1 MPLRRFV
8 FTLGALALLT
18 GIGTAGYRLIEG
30 WSVLDSLYM
39 TVITLSTVGFME
51 IHPLSDAGHIFTML
65 LILGGVF
72 TFLYGALEV
81 IRSIVSGEVRGAIGR
96 QRMERSLA
104 ELNNH
109 LIVCGFGRMGRLV
122 CEEFS
127 ALKLRFVAVERE
139 AARLVDFNLAHG
151 LALTGDATSDETLR
165 KAGIERAR
173 ALVSVVASDADNLF
187 ITMSARFLND
197 KLFIVARAEN
207 EAAEKKLLRAG
218 ASRVVSPYLTG
229 GHRIAMAVVR
239 PSVLDFIEVATRSAH
254 LDLQMEEVEI
264 TAGSALAGQTLVES
278 KIRQNLGIIIV
289 AIRKSG
295 GRMVF
300 NPESDVALE
309 PHDILITLGKRH
321 QLDRLEKLALGG

>member
-1 MPLRRFV
+1 MQLRRFV
-8 FTLGALALLT
+8 ITLMVLVLLAA
-18 GIGTAGYRLIEG
+18 IGTIGYQYVEG
-30 WSVLDSLYM
+30 WTLLESLYM
-39 TVITLSTVGFME
+39 TVITLSTVGFGE
-51 IHPLSDAGHIFTML
+51 LHPLSAAGRGFTML

-72 TFLYGALEV
+72 TFFYAASEV
-81 IRSIVSGEVRGAIGR
+81 IRSVVSGEVRSAIGR

-104 ELNNH
+104 QLKDH
-109 LIVCGFGRMGRLV
+109 LIICGFGRMGRLV
-122 CEEFS
+122 CEQFS
-127 ALKLRFVAVERE
+127 ALRLPFVAIERD
-139 AARLVDFNLAHG
+139 AARLADFRMPHG
-151 LALTGDATSDETLR
+151 VPLIGDATSDETLR
-165 KAGIERAR
+165 QAGVEHAR

-207 EAAEKKLLRAG
+207 EGAEKKLVRAG
-218 ASRVVSPYLTG
+218 ASRVVSPYVTG

-239 PSVLDFIEVATRSAH
+239 PSVLDFIEVATRSEH

-264 TAGSALAGQTLVES
+264 AAGSSLAGATLVES

-300 NPESDVALE
+300 NPESAVVLE
-309 PHDILITLGKRH
+309 PSDILITLGKRN
-321 QLDRLEKLALGG
+321 QLDRLEALARG